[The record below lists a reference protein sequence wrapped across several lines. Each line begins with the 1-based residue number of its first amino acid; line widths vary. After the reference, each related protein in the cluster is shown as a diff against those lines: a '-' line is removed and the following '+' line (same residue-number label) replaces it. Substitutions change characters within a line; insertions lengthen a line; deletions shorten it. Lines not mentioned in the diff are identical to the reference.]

1 MKPLTRLPSQ
11 EDELYMGSDK
21 VMETT
26 MEKKQNWCE
35 AQGWGEALMACLIL
49 IFGMWPTLLTLACG
63 YEIEVSIKPR
73 TIKK

>member
-1 MKPLTRLPSQ
+1 
-11 EDELYMGSDK
+11 
-21 VMETT
+21 METT